1 MKKQG
6 AEYSLIS
13 NARFV
18 FSVQWKTNKASLFLL
33 FLSVPVALGIT
44 LCEIMLPKTAV
55 AQFVNG
61 SNLETALLSVAYLCV
76 ILIAL
81 KWIRQMIDTLNFSYL
96 TKLKNLFVCMRMQKS
111 LKTSYMNIESADFR
125 NLMERANEATAGSG
139 YGSPVERMSK
149 DSIGLLTSVLGYL
162 MLGSILLYANPL
174 IAAILTILPVIH
186 FFINRKI
193 QNYQYKVKDQTV
205 KLDRKLWYI
214 TRNAEARESAM
225 DIRIY
230 SMKDWLTDKFKSLSR
245 SRVKWDYKVTKKY
258 TYASVFESIMV
269 FLRDGAA
276 LCILI
281 NLSINRTITVDDFV
295 LYFMAI
301 GAFSETVSEIL
312 QKSFGLFETSMYI
325 TDYRRF
331 LDYPENNETAVQ
343 VISPDGIQPHICYKH
358 VSFAYP
364 GAEKETIRDISFDV
378 RPGEK
383 IAIVGPNG
391 AGKTTLIKML
401 CGLYHPSRGEISING
416 TSLRDIVPNNLFK
429 LFGVVFQDT
438 HIMPVSIA
446 NVIAAKE
453 ASAEDTGRI
462 QKCLQFAGLDKK
474 TASLKEGINQK
485 INRQINPDGIELSGG
500 EYQRLLLAR
509 AMYKDSPI
517 LILDEPTAALDPIA
531 ERELYYQYNNAFINK
546 TVFYISHRLAS
557 TQFCDRIFYLE
568 NGKITETG
576 THNELLA
583 RNGAYAR
590 LFNIQSK
597 YFTEAGEAI

>member
-1 MKKQG
+1 MREQRTDH
-6 AEYSLIS
+6 SLIS
-13 NARFV
+13 NARYI
-18 FSVQWKTNKASLFLL
+18 FSVQWKTCGISLLL
-33 FLSVPVALGIT
+33 LLLSVPVALGIT

-61 SNLETALLSVAYLCV
+61 NNLENALLSVAYLCV

-81 KWIRQMIDTLNFSYL
+81 KWIRQMIDTLNFSHL
-96 TKLKNLFVCMRMQKS
+96 TNLKNHFVCMRMQKS
-111 LKTSYMNIESADFR
+111 LKTAYVNIESADFR
-125 NLMERANEATAGSG
+125 SLMERANEATASSG

-149 DSIGLLTSVLGYL
+149 DSFGLLTSVLGYL

-174 IAAILTILPVIH
+174 IAAVLTILPVIH

-193 QNYQYKVKDQTV
+193 LNYQYKVKNQTV

-214 TRNAEARESAM
+214 ARNAEAKESAM

-230 SMKDWLTDKFKSLSR
+230 NMKDWLTDKFKSHSR
-245 SRVKWDYKVTKKY
+245 TRVKWDYKVTKKY
-258 TYASVFESIMV
+258 TYASVFESVMV
-269 FLRDGAA
+269 FLRDGVA

-281 NLSINRTITVDDFV
+281 DLSIKGTITVDEFV
-295 LYFMAI
+295 LYYFAI

-312 QKSFGLFETSMYI
+312 QKSFGLLETSMYI

-331 LDYPENNETAVQ
+331 LDYPESNDTAAQ
-343 VISPDGIQPHICYKH
+343 VINPDDIQPHICYKH
-358 VSFAYP
+358 VSFTYP
-364 GAEKETIRDISFDV
+364 GADKATIRDISFDV
-378 RPGEK
+378 APGEK

-401 CGLYHPSRGEISING
+401 CGLYHPSCGEISING
-416 TSLRDIVPNNLFK
+416 TSLRDVMPDSLFK

-446 NVIAAKE
+446 NVIAGKE
-453 ASAEDTGRI
+453 ASPEDSGKI
-462 QKCLQFAGLDKK
+462 EKCLQFAGLDKK
-474 TASLKEGINQK
+474 TAALKEGINQK
-485 INRQINPDGIELSGG
+485 LNRQINPDGIELSGG

-509 AMYKDSPI
+509 AMYKDSPV

-568 NGKITETG
+568 DGKITETG
-576 THNELLA
+576 THSELLA

>member
-1 MKKQG
+1 MREQKG
-6 AEYSLIS
+6 DHSLIS
-13 NARFV
+13 NARYV
-18 FSVQWKTNKASLFLL
+18 FSVQWKTCGISLLL
-33 FLSVPVALGIT
+33 LLLSVPVALGIT
-44 LCEIMLPKTAV
+44 LCEIMLPQTAV

-61 SNLETALLSVAYLCV
+61 SSLENALLSVTYLCV
-76 ILIAL
+76 SLIAL
-81 KWIRQMIDTLNFSYL
+81 KWIRQMIDTLNFSHL
-96 TKLKNLFVCMRMQKS
+96 TNLKHHFVCMRMQKS
-111 LKTSYMNIESADFR
+111 LKTAYVNIESADFR
-125 NLMERANEATAGSG
+125 NLMERANEATASSG

-174 IAAILTILPVIH
+174 IAAVLTILPVIH

-214 TRNAEARESAM
+214 ARNAETRESAM

-230 SMKDWLTDKFKSLSR
+230 SMKDWLTDKFNSLSR
-245 SRVKWDYKVTKKY
+245 SRVKWDYKITKKY
-258 TYASVFESIMV
+258 TYASAFESVMV
-269 FLRDGAA
+269 FLRDGIA

-281 NLSINRTITVDDFV
+281 DLSIKGTITVDEFV

-301 GAFSETVSEIL
+301 GAFSETVSGIL
-312 QKSFGLFETSMYI
+312 QKSFALFETSMYI

-331 LDYPENNETAVQ
+331 LDYPEINDTATK

-358 VSFAYP
+358 VYFTYP
-364 GAEKETIRDISFDV
+364 GADKETIQDISFDV
-378 RPGEK
+378 APGEK

-416 TSLRDIVPNNLFK
+416 TSLRDVMSDSLFK

-446 NVIAAKE
+446 NVIAGKE
-453 ASAEDTGRI
+453 ASPEDSGRI
-462 QKCLQFAGLDKK
+462 EKCLQFAGLDKK
-474 TASLKEGINQK
+474 TAALKEGFNQK
-485 INRQINPDGIELSGG
+485 LNRQINPDGIELSGG

-509 AMYKDSPI
+509 AMYKDSPV

-568 NGKITETG
+568 DGKITETG
-576 THNELLA
+576 THSELLA

>member
-1 MKKQG
+1 MREQRG
-6 AEYSLIS
+6 DHSLIS

-18 FSVQWKTNKASLFLL
+18 FSVQRKTCGISLLL
-33 FLSVPVALGIT
+33 LLLSVPVTLGIT
-44 LCEIMLPKTAV
+44 LCEITLPKTAV
-55 AQFVNG
+55 AQFING
-61 SNLETALLSVAYLCV
+61 SSLKNALLSVAYLCI
-76 ILIAL
+76 ILIGL
-81 KWIRQMIDTLNFSYL
+81 KWIRQMIDTLNYPHL
-96 TKLKNLFVCMRMQKS
+96 TNLKNHFVCMRMQKS
-111 LKTSYMNIESADFR
+111 LKTTYMNIESADFR
-125 NLMERANEATAGSG
+125 NLMERANEATTGSS

-149 DSIGLLTSVLGYL
+149 DSISLLTSVLGYL
-162 MLGSILLYANPL
+162 MLGSILLNANPL
-174 IAAILTILPVIH
+174 IAAVLTILPVIH

-193 QNYQYKVKDQTV
+193 QNYQYRVKDQTV

-214 TRNAEARESAM
+214 ARNAEARESAM

-230 SMKDWLTDKFKSLSR
+230 SLKDWLTDKFNSLSR
-245 SRVKWDYKVTKKY
+245 IRVKWDYKVTKKY
-258 TYASVFESIMV
+258 TYASVFESVMV

-281 NLSINRTITVDDFV
+281 DLSIKGTITVDEFV
-295 LYFMAI
+295 LYFMSI
-301 GAFSETVSEIL
+301 GAFSETVSGIL
-312 QKSFGLFETSMYI
+312 QKSFGLFEASMYI

-331 LDYPENNETAVQ
+331 LDYPEINDTAVK

-358 VSFAYP
+358 VSFTYP
-364 GAEKETIRDISFDV
+364 GADKETIRDISFDV
-378 RPGEK
+378 APGEK

-401 CGLYHPSRGEISING
+401 CGLYHPSCGEISING
-416 TSLRDIVPNNLFK
+416 TNLRDIVPDSLFK

-446 NVIAAKE
+446 NVIVGKE
-453 ASAEDTGRI
+453 ASLEDTGRI
-462 QKCLQFAGLDKK
+462 EKCLQFAGLDKK
-474 TASLKEGINQK
+474 TAALKKGINQK
-485 INRQINPDGIELSGG
+485 LNRQINPDGIELSGG

-509 AMYKDSPI
+509 AMYKDSPV

-531 ERELYYQYNNAFINK
+531 ERELYNQYNNAFINK

-568 NGKITETG
+568 DGRITETG
-576 THNELLA
+576 THSELLA

-597 YFTEAGEAI
+597 YFTEACEAI